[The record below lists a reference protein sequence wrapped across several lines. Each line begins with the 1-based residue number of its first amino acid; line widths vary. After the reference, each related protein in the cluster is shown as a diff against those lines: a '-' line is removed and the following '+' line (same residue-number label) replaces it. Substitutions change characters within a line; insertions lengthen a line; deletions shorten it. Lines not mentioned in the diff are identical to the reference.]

1 MLNTVADNLRLF
13 VKRRNESLQTE
24 DKDSQCSIDQNISQ
38 PSSSSTNTT
47 QQQPQHIQPQILQ
60 PNTRDN
66 FYPPNSSILLQPQE
80 ILPNTRDSQSSIDQ
94 NISQPSSSST
104 NTIQQI
110 QPQHIQPQILQ
121 PITRDNFY
129 PPISNILTNVAQ
141 VLHLTTLI
149 IKLLL

>member
-1 MLNTVADNLRLF
+1 MWLTDKFL
-13 VKRRNESLQTE
+13 
-24 DKDSQCSIDQNISQ
+24 DKDSQCN
-38 PSSSSTNTT
+38 
-47 QQQPQHIQPQILQ
+47 
-60 PNTRDN
+60 
-66 FYPPNSSILLQPQE
+66 
-80 ILPNTRDSQSSIDQ
+80 IDQ

-141 VLHLTTLI
+141 IQSFAFNHTNNQTTFTNLEDI
-149 IKLLL
+149 NNAGILLDLYNSNNENLSK